1 MENLHTG
8 TELIR
13 TGNDPGFLGFGKR
26 AQRKHV
32 RQYGFFFFFGDIEGR
47 LAVCRSYLG
56 MAEGLQ
62 FPGGPS
68 LLRIIQKK
76 S

>member
-8 TELIR
+8 TGLSAPVMIQASWV
-13 TGNDPGFLGFGKR
+13 FGKR

-32 RQYGFFFFFGDIEGR
+32 RQYGLLFLFGDIEGR

-56 MAEGLQ
+56 IAESLQ

-68 LLRIIQKK
+68 LLRIIQKL
-76 S
+76 